1 MGIVQKGMWWGADY
15 LYAARA
21 QLRALDPRITPA
33 AFHSGDRRPVL
44 VIPGVYEPWRFMLPL
59 IRTLHGDGHPVH
71 VVDPLHANRRPVA
84 DGAAAVSRYLA
95 STDLG
100 DVVIVAHSKGGLIG
114 KHVMALDAEG
124 HRVRAMAAIATPFGG
139 STLARYQLSRTLR
152 AFSPRDTTL
161 RRLGAER
168 AVNRRI
174 VSIFAD
180 FDPHIPEG
188 SELADARN
196 VRLATGGHFRILA
209 HPETLRVVREVAG
222 ATAQHDG
229 APTHNGAPTRDN
241 GRAEHP

>member
-1 MGIVQKGMWWGADY
+1 MGIVQKGVWWAADY

-21 QLRALDPRITPA
+21 QLRALDPRVTPE
-33 AFHSGDRRPVL
+33 AFRSGDRRPVL

-71 VVDPLHANRRPVA
+71 VVDPLRANRRPVA

-95 STDLG
+95 ATGLD

-139 STLARYQLSRTLR
+139 SALARYQFSRTLR
-152 AFSPRDTTL
+152 AFSPRDATL

-168 AVNRRI
+168 EVNRRV

-188 SELADARN
+188 SELAGARN

-209 HPETLRVVREVAG
+209 HPETLRVVREVVG
-222 ATAQHDG
+222 ATADPDGFPAHDE
-229 APTHNGAPTRDN
+229 APPHDS
-241 GRAEHP
+241 GRTEHS